1 MRKNMKKE
9 LRKRGTIS
17 ERKRGK
23 IKGER
28 KKLQINAKGA
38 NKENRGVRGANIC
51 TIKATGRENF
61 HV

>member
-23 IKGER
+23 IKGNE
-28 KKLQINAKGA
+28 KSCK
-38 NKENRGVRGANIC
+38 
-51 TIKATGRENF
+51 
-61 HV
+61 